1 MNPDFPSPMPPMAGD
16 AEQLE
21 KEGHGDQVLDRPEC
35 LPAFRVPS
43 LIDRVAIVQLGFRSR
58 PLRDGGGKPSPG
70 RLNPPFRRISPLATL
85 GALIMTLA
93 RPWIDKVRMSLASG
107 ATTHPFQEADL
118 EELRA
123 ILGPRHLHERCPGQP
138 FLLDLVSHLASLSGD
153 PDWEFPLTL
162 KEGVP
167 LGVSDPTLT
176 SPGVWPTKEEL
187 KGEAWLGEDPPP
199 PVAHDNYPTAEL
211 FAEEIESTFYEERA
225 LDMVDGPFTRSEAA
239 ERCRCKPDE
248 LCPGPLAGIDES
260 DKIRTIYDGS
270 KGGANAHIQAHTAEK
285 TTAPMVGD
293 CLHAIHWLRT
303 AADHPHL
310 LWATL
315 PNTEERLPGAEGPER
330 DPRSTS
336 LPPRAE
342 GPDRGRGLWIPPAA
356 WTSPWDRHPQERDHS
371 QVPRALIG
379 GPPSPHPPRAW
390 NALGRAG
397 EPLSWQPPTRGE
409 TFIILKAD
417 VTKAHRRIKVLPK
430 DWKYQVACIQN
441 RWWVNR
447 VGTYGMASAQLYW
460 GRKASLVLRLLYYI
474 FPQVDWHLVFVDD
487 YCWVLRCSRADW
499 DRFPGRRRRSPRSIP
514 GWVLWWTQSRPVY
527 CWLQSNMS

>member
-1 MNPDFPSPMPPMAGD
+1 
-16 AEQLE
+16 
-21 KEGHGDQVLDRPEC
+21 
-35 LPAFRVPS
+35 
-43 LIDRVAIVQLGFRSR
+43 
-58 PLRDGGGKPSPG
+58 
-70 RLNPPFRRISPLATL
+70 
-85 GALIMTLA
+85 
-93 RPWIDKVRMSLASG
+93 MSLASG

-138 FLLDLVSHLASLSGD
+138 FLLDLVSHLASSQVS

-270 KGGANAHIQAHTAEK
+270 KGGANAHIQAHTSTGSGQRR
-285 TTAPMVGD
+285 TTPIYFG
-293 CLHAIHWLRT
+293 
-303 AADHPHL
+303 
-310 LWATL
+310 
-315 PNTEERLPGAEGPER
+315 
-330 DPRSTS
+330 PRSQTLRSDFGMSTS
-336 LPPRAE
+336 RCRGSPQVPRALRGTPAAPASPP
-342 GPDRGRGLWIPPAA
+342 GPRGLIGAGGLWIPPAA
-356 WTSPWDRHPQERDHS
+356 WTPWDRHPQERDHS

-390 NALGRAG
+390 NALG
-397 EPLSWQPPTRGE
+397 ERGGTPE
-409 TFIILKAD
+409 LAAAD
-417 VTKAHRRIKVLPK
+417 TGGNLHHP
-430 DWKYQVACIQN
+430 Q
-441 RWWVNR
+441 
-447 VGTYGMASAQLYW
+447 
-460 GRKASLVLRLLYYI
+460 GRCHQG
-474 FPQVDWHLVFVDD
+474 PQA
-487 YCWVLRCSRADW
+487 Y
-499 DRFPGRRRRSPRSIP
+499 
-514 GWVLWWTQSRPVY
+514 
-527 CWLQSNMS
+527 

>member
-1 MNPDFPSPMPPMAGD
+1 MPPMAGD

-35 LPAFRVPS
+35 LPAFRVPR

-85 GALIMTLA
+85 GALIMTLT

-239 ERCRCKPDE
+239 ERCRCKPEE

-260 DKIRTIYDGS
+260 DKMDDLRWLKRGS
-270 KGGANAHIQAHTAEK
+270 K
-285 TTAPMVGD
+285 
-293 CLHAIHWLRT
+293 RT
-303 AADHPHL
+303 HPGSHSGEDHC
-310 LWATL
+310 TDG
-315 PNTEERLPGAEGPER
+315 RR
-330 DPRSTS
+330 
-336 LPPRAE
+336 LPPR
-342 GPDRGRGLWIPPAA
+342 
-356 WTSPWDRHPQERDHS
+356 HPLAQDS
-371 QVPRALIG
+371 G
-379 GPPSPHPPRAW
+379 GPPPFT
-390 NALGRAG
+390 LGHAP
-397 EPLSWQPPTRGE
+397 E
-409 TFIILKAD
+409 
-417 VTKAHRRIKVLPK
+417 H
-430 DWKYQVACIQN
+430 
-441 RWWVNR
+441 
-447 VGTYGMASAQLYW
+447 
-460 GRKASLVLRLLYYI
+460 
-474 FPQVDWHLVFVDD
+474 
-487 YCWVLRCSRADW
+487 
-499 DRFPGRRRRSPRSIP
+499 
-514 GWVLWWTQSRPVY
+514 
-527 CWLQSNMS
+527 